1 MNNRK
6 CILYIALS
14 LDGYIADSSGSVE
27 WLEGVDGNG
36 SNSGYADF
44 IEHIDTVL
52 MGRVTY
58 DQVLKFGDWPYKGL
72 QSYVFSHSDH
82 IDNPQV
88 TVVNQ
93 SPAALLGRIRQH
105 PGKDIWLMGGARLVN
120 SFLQQN
126 LVDEMIL
133 TMIPRLLGNGIRL
146 FAGTYSFCTWQLK
159 SSRQM
164 GEIVELSYEREG
176 LHD

>member
-1 MNNRK
+1 MVNRK
-6 CILYIALS
+6 CILYIAMS
-14 LDGYIADSSGSVE
+14 LDGYIADSTGSVD
-27 WLEGVDGNG
+27 WLEGIEGDGSG
-36 SNSGYADF
+36 SGYADF
-44 IEHIDTVL
+44 VAHIDTVL

-58 DQVLKFGDWPYKGL
+58 DQVLTFGDWPYKGL
-72 QSYVFSHSDH
+72 QSYVFSHANH

-93 SPAALLGRIRQH
+93 SPALLLERIRQR
-105 PGKDIWLMGGARLVN
+105 PGKDIWLMGGARLIN

-126 LVDEMIL
+126 LVDEMML

-146 FAGTYSFCTWQLK
+146 FDSTYSFSAWKLK

-164 GEIVELSYEREG
+164 GEMVELSYEREVFP
-176 LHD
+176 